1 VGEDMFKLARKARS
15 DDSGAA
21 AVEFALVSLLLVTL
35 LIGIIQFGYIFYQ
48 WVEITSAAREG
59 ARWAAL
65 WNEGG
70 TVADPET
77 TRGRV
82 SLAAPGVNPPLTDA
96 QISISIDGA
105 SGETTSRLNTGRPV
119 TVTVAHDVPL
129 FAPLMQTVFGTTG
142 GSFTLHSTATMR
154 VE

>member
-1 VGEDMFKLARKARS
+1 MFRLFKHSRR

-35 LIGIIQFGYIFYQ
+35 LIGILQFGYIFYQ

-65 WNEGG
+65 RHDGG
-70 TVADPET
+70 SVAIPDT
-77 TRGRV
+77 TRFKV
-82 SLAAPGVNPPLTDA
+82 SAAAPGMNPPLTDA
-96 QISISIDGA
+96 QITISPEDPDDTDVG
-105 SGETTSRLNTGRPV
+105 TPV
-119 TVTVAHDVPL
+119 TVTVEHDVPL
-129 FAPLMQTVFGTTG
+129 FAPMMQTIFGVDTG
-142 GSFTLHSTATMR
+142 SITLRSTATMR

>member
-1 VGEDMFKLARKARS
+1 MFKLARKARS

-48 WVEITSAAREG
+48 WVELTSAAREG

-65 WNEGG
+65 RHDGG
-70 TVADPET
+70 SVGTPDS
-77 TRGRV
+77 TRNKV
-82 SLAAPGVNPPLTDA
+82 SMAAPGVNPPLTDG
-96 QISISIDGA
+96 QISISPEDPGPDDV
-105 SGETTSRLNTGRPV
+105 GTPV
-119 TVTVAHDVPL
+119 TVIVTHDVPL
-129 FAPLMQTVFGTTG
+129 FAPLMQTLFGTAG
-142 GSFTLHSTATMR
+142 GSITLSSTATMR